1 MLKYFTTNIIV
12 IPGMIEHYA
21 DLYSFKQFL
30 INTIPTL
37 ARVKPRILNQLFLNT
52 AIYRA

>member
-21 DLYSFKQFL
+21 DLYSFMQFL
-30 INTIPTL
+30 INTIRSL
-37 ARVKPRILNQLFLNT
+37 ICEEPRILNQLFLDR
-52 AIYRA
+52 AIFMT